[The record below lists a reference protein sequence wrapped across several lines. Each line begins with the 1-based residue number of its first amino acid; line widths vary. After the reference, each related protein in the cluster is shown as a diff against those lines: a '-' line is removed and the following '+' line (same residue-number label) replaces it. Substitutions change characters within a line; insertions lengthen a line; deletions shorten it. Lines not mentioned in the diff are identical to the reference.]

1 MHVEVMELHDGVMIA
16 ECCLRVVVTLIS
28 LGFGV
33 YSVIRY
39 IRSIR

>member
-16 ECCLRVVVTLIS
+16 ECCLSDVIALVA

-33 YSVIRY
+33 CCVI
-39 IRSIR
+39 IIIE